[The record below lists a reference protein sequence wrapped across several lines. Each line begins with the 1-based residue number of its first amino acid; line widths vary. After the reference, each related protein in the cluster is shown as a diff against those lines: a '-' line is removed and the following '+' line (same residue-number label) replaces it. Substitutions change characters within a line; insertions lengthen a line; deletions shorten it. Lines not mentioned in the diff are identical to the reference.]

1 MQRRRLEINLPFVRC
16 GICISLLA
24 TLAACATRFDPA
36 PIVDLS
42 SSQGASVMQSGVLQP
57 PPAGYYR
64 VKPGDTVSR
73 IALLNGQSF
82 HDIVTWNNLADPD
95 QLEVNQLLRVVPP
108 AAVTA
113 PLEAGVSTA
122 PVADST
128 VQSAPLGAATGTI
141 GAGPGDERGASPGNF
156 ILAWPVHGP
165 VVSGFDTTRNKGIDI
180 GGVSGE
186 PIRAAAGGRVVYA
199 GNGLRGY
206 GNLVIIKDNSTFL
219 TAYAHNRVLLVKEGD
234 PVTQG
239 QEIAEMGNTDS
250 DRVALHFELRR
261 EGKPVDPVAYLPPQ

>member
-1 MQRRRLEINLPFVRC
+1 MQIRRLDINLPFVRC

-24 TLAACATRFDPA
+24 TLTACATRLDPA

-42 SSQGASVMQSGVLQP
+42 SNQGASLMQADVLQP
-57 PPAGYYR
+57 PPPGYYR

-73 IALLNGQSF
+73 IALQNGQSF
-82 HDIVTWNNLADPD
+82 RDIVTWNNLANPD
-95 QLEVNQLLRVVPP
+95 QIEVNQLVRVVPP
-108 AAVTA
+108 GAVTA

-122 PVADST
+122 PVAGSS
-128 VQSAPLGAATGTI
+128 VQSAPLSAATGPV
-141 GAGPGDERGASPGNF
+141 ASGPGDERGASPGNF
-156 ILAWPVHGP
+156 ILEWPVHGP
-165 VVSGFDTTRNKGIDI
+165 VVRVFDKTRNKGIDI
-180 GGVSGE
+180 GGEAGE

-239 QEIAEMGNTDS
+239 QEIAEMGSTDS